1 MATCGKCKQIVNR
14 NKSIQCS
21 ACTHIFHIAITCSN
35 TELEDITYLK
45 NEHKLKEWKCPDCI
59 ANRRKSIA
67 DFQPKNVD
75 LENESYTTISEP
87 IATTSLSPADLEAIG
102 LVVMSKI
109 NSVLPPNFKT
119 EFNDLKK
126 AVEFIS
132 DEYDNFKQELHENKQ
147 EVQELKNELKN
158 QKTENS
164 NLKNEII
171 SLQNYSRRDNIVIQ
185 GINVTPN
192 EAVSAIFNEMSAA
205 IGSTLKF
212 ENLSTA
218 HRIPSRANGAIKP
231 IVFKTASLQEP
242 QYPGISTKR
251 INKNLPEGRVQVHQQ
266 LAPGF
271 AALLART
278 KRLARDKGYR
288 FIWVREDKILVKR
301 DESSMNIIVIR
312 SDQDVNKL

>member
-1 MATCGKCKQIVNR
+1 M
-14 NKSIQCS
+14 
-21 ACTHIFHIAITCSN
+21 
-35 TELEDITYLK
+35 LK
-45 NEHKLKEWKCPDCI
+45 VYSREVVK
-59 ANRRKSIA
+59 AV
-67 DFQPKNVD
+67 QP
-75 LENESYTTISEP
+75 LI
-87 IATTSLSPADLEAIG
+87 
-102 LVVMSKI
+102 VVMSKI
-109 NSVLPPNFKT
+109 NSVIPPNFKT

-231 IVFKTASLQEP
+231 IVVKFIKAEDKIQWLSKFKTASLQEP